1 MQNKKELEFKKAK
14 EQLNEGKVRDILKN
28 TMKKV
33 AMNQYAQ
40 NNFKPSKIPD
50 EKIDQAFMIIDTHTK
65 ILDNLN
71 IINNYNLTVQVIS
84 SLMLQEQDWYISEER
99 CVEIISNY
107 LDVYID
113 YSMIN
118 NETDKEKLLRDN
130 IKKYIIYSCLTYL
143 AVYKKDKE
151 LLSSYNKKITEAVKI
166 ILQEINT
173 QINRPKY
180 NEAELKDQVQ
190 EIPKEVLQELE
201 RKD

>member
-1 MQNKKELEFKKAK
+1 
-14 EQLNEGKVRDILKN
+14 
-28 TMKKV
+28 
-33 AMNQYAQ
+33 
-40 NNFKPSKIPD
+40 
-50 EKIDQAFMIIDTHTK
+50 
-65 ILDNLN
+65 
-71 IINNYNLTVQVIS
+71 
-84 SLMLQEQDWYISEER
+84 
-99 CVEIISNY
+99 
-107 LDVYID
+107 
-113 YSMIN
+113 MIN

-180 NEAELKDQVQ
+180 NEDELKDQVQ